1 MKSYHING
9 ERVKNIRWTILVL
22 VVTLLTSV
30 GFPSS
35 SVLAATGPVSLSR
48 PTDIEFYTAAS
59 GEAEMLIADSGN
71 NRVIRATAEGEVLA
85 TMEVNHVT
93 AATMGNDGLIY
104 AAESG
109 ASLQVHIFNLDGT
122 VNAPPIELN
131 NEYWMNL
138 DQGEGQQ
145 RYIRN
150 VIRFKDRNKETIGVT
165 YSENSVAND
174 VTQKS
179 TKFSYTYLDNSG
191 SGSMSSIFE
200 EYSSVISG
208 LNETGQNTWYTYR
221 NGVFIYP
228 LVSILNST
236 DKLAD
241 LTLDV
246 VNKRLYVVS
255 ENQIMQTG
263 YEGFVYPDRP
273 VLSTWVSGNETYPID
288 IANQIG
294 VGPEGEVYM
303 ADTARDR
310 IVIFS
315 ADGTSAR
322 TLGLSQ
328 DNTPKPTAGAFS
340 KTVIKGLPIA
350 FTSTDFDSNY
360 ADQENRPMTDIRIS
374 SLPDSGTLQ
383 LNGVDVVKNQVIP
396 VADLNTLAFIPA
408 SAFTGIKTTFGWQAK
423 NGTVF
428 SDSVDVTIM
437 LRIKGDATGDGV
449 LTPADALLVNKYIKG
464 LITFTP
470 EQIEALDMNDD
481 GVLDA
486 KDSTLIMGV
495 YLGINSLT

>member
-1 MKSYHING
+1 MSLYIG
-9 ERVKNIRWTILVL
+9 RGTRVKFIRWTVLAL

-35 SVLAATGPVSLSR
+35 SALAATTPISLSQ
-48 PTDIEFYTAAS
+48 PTDIEFYKTAD
-59 GEAEMLIADSGN
+59 GEKEMLIADSGN

-85 TMEVNHVT
+85 TMEVNNVT
-93 AATMGNDGLIY
+93 AVTMGNDGLIY
-104 AAESG
+104 AGESG
-109 ASLQVHIFNLDGT
+109 TSLQIHIFNPDGT

-131 NEYWMNL
+131 NKYWMNL
-138 DQGEGQQ
+138 GQGVDQ

-150 VIRFKDRNKETIGVT
+150 VIRYKQHNRETIGVT
-165 YSENSVAND
+165 YSENSLVNNAI
-174 VTQKS
+174 QKN
-179 TKFSYTYLDNSG
+179 TKFSYTYLDNLG

-221 NGVFIYP
+221 DGVSIYP
-228 LVSILNST
+228 LPSIQNST

-241 LTLDV
+241 LTLDS

-255 ENQIMQTG
+255 ENQIMHSG

-273 VLSTWVSGNETYPID
+273 VLSTWVSGNETFPID
-288 IANQIG
+288 IGNQIT

-315 ADGTSAR
+315 ADGTTAR
-322 TLGLSQ
+322 TLGLSK
-328 DNTPKPTAGAFS
+328 DDTPKPTAGAFS
-340 KTVIKGLPIA
+340 KTVIKELPIA

-396 VADLNTLAFIPA
+396 VAELNTLTFLPA
-408 SAFTGIKTTFGWQAK
+408 SSFTGIKTTFLWEAK
-423 NGTVF
+423 NGVVF
-428 SDSVDVTIM
+428 SDSASVTIM

-481 GVLDA
+481 GVLDM
-486 KDSTLIMGV
+486 KDSVLIMGV

>member
-1 MKSYHING
+1 MNLHTNKG
-9 ERVKNIRWTILVL
+9 ARVKRTRWSVLALVI
-22 VVTLLTSV
+22 TLLTSV
-30 GFPSS
+30 VFPSS

-48 PTDIEFYTAAS
+48 PTDIEFYTAAD
-59 GEAEMLIADSGN
+59 GETEMLIADSGN
-71 NRVIRATAEGEVLA
+71 NRVIRATPEGEVLS
-85 TMEVNHVT
+85 TIEVDNVT
-93 AATMGNDGLIY
+93 AVTMGNDGLIY

-109 ASLQVHIFNLDGT
+109 TSLQIHIFNPDGT
-122 VNAPPIELN
+122 VSAPPIDLN
-131 NEYWMNL
+131 NKYWMNL
-138 DQGEGQQ
+138 GYGVDQ

-150 VIRFKDRNKETIGVT
+150 VIRFKQHNRETIGVT
-165 YSENSVAND
+165 YNETRLVND
-174 VTQKS
+174 ETEIK
-179 TKFSYTYLDNSG
+179 TKFSYNYLDNSG
-191 SGSMSSIFE
+191 SGSRVNLE
-200 EYSSVISG
+200 KYSSVIPG
-208 LNETGQNTWYTYR
+208 NNEGGQNMWYTHN

-228 LVSILNST
+228 LVSIQNST

-246 VNKRLYVVS
+246 VDKRLYVVS
-255 ENQIMQTG
+255 ENQIMRTG
-263 YEGFVYPDRP
+263 YEGFVYPNTP
-273 VLSTWVSGNETYPID
+273 VLSTWVTGNEAYPID
-288 IANQIG
+288 LSNQIAFE
-294 VGPEGEVYM
+294 PEGELYM

-310 IVIFS
+310 IVVFS

-328 DNTPKPTAGAFS
+328 DNTPKPAAGAFS
-340 KTVIKGLPIA
+340 KMVKQGLPVT
-350 FTSTDFDSNY
+350 FTSADFETNY
-360 ADQENRPMTDIRIS
+360 ADPEERPMTDIRITS
-374 SLPDSGTLQ
+374 IPDSGKLQ

-396 VADLNTLAFIPA
+396 VAELNTLAFVPG

-486 KDSTLIMGV
+486 KDSALIMGV
-495 YLGINSLT
+495 YLGINS

>member
-1 MKSYHING
+1 
-9 ERVKNIRWTILVL
+9 
-22 VVTLLTSV
+22 
-30 GFPSS
+30 
-35 SVLAATGPVSLSR
+35 
-48 PTDIEFYTAAS
+48 
-59 GEAEMLIADSGN
+59 
-71 NRVIRATAEGEVLA
+71 
-85 TMEVNHVT
+85 
-93 AATMGNDGLIY
+93 MGAL
-104 AAESG
+104 
-109 ASLQVHIFNLDGT
+109 
-122 VNAPPIELN
+122 
-131 NEYWMNL
+131 
-138 DQGEGQQ
+138 
-145 RYIRN
+145 
-150 VIRFKDRNKETIGVT
+150 K
-165 YSENSVAND
+165 
-174 VTQKS
+174 
-179 TKFSYTYLDNSG
+179 
-191 SGSMSSIFE
+191 

-208 LNETGQNTWYTYR
+208 LNETGHNTWYTYR
-221 NGVFIYP
+221 DGVSLYP
-228 LVSILNST
+228 LPSIQNST

-246 VNKRLYVVS
+246 VDKRLYVVS
-255 ENQIMQTG
+255 ENQIMRTG
-263 YEGFVYPDRP
+263 YEGFEYPNAP

-288 IANQIG
+288 IGNQIT

-315 ADGTSAR
+315 SDGTTAR
-322 TLGLSQ
+322 TLGLSK
-328 DNTPKPTAGAFS
+328 DDTPKPTAGTFS

-360 ADQENRPMTDIRIS
+360 ADPENRSMTDIRIS

-396 VADLNTLAFIPA
+396 VAELNTLTFLRA
-408 SAFTGIKTTFGWQAK
+408 SSFTGIKTTFLWEAK
-423 NGTVF
+423 NGVVF
-428 SDSVDVTIM
+428 SDSTSVTIM

-486 KDSTLIMGV
+486 KDSALIMGV